1 MNRSTGMAV
10 LMAFLAPP
18 VYADVTAAFSPG
30 TAEQTVIDTIRSARH
45 SIHVAAYSFTSRPIA
60 QALIDARAHGVEVA
74 AVLDKCNLTGR
85 YSGATF
91 LAHAGIPVRVD
102 SQYASMHDKF
112 MVIDGV
118 TVETGSFNFTRAA
131 GNGRNAENVII
142 LRDMPDVAAAYEQEF
157 VRLWVESDS
166 FEL

>member
-18 VYADVTAAFSPG
+18 VHADVTAAFSPG

-45 SIHVAAYSFTSRPIA
+45 SIHMAAFSFTSRPIA
-60 QALIDARAHGVEVA
+60 RALIDARAHGVEVA
-74 AVLDKCNLTGR
+74 VVLDKCNLTGR

-91 LAHAGIPVRVD
+91 LAHAGVPVRID

-131 GNGRNAENVII
+131 AERNAENIVV
-142 LRDMPDVAAAYEQEF
+142 LRDMPEIAAAYEQEF
-157 VRLWVESDS
+157 ERLWVESYA
-166 FEL
+166 E